1 MPFLPADALIDE
13 APLELLILAPII
25 DAADNEPI
33 SLAISSL
40 VLISVALEEGVSL
53 TSSKSSDFL
62 SPPPNKPPS
71 KPPLAAD
78 PPDPLNKPLAAP
90 MIPPNAWSSI
100 SLAFI
105 FLPCQIL
112 NVSLA
117 PGARCIFSANPNGK
131 NALLTVGMIALVKF
145 CKALN
150 TSPWRLSILSL
161 AFSSL
166 SKKPLPFSYKAP

>member
-1 MPFLPADALIDE
+1 MAYSLVSPSAVGTVVIPFLPADALIDE

-40 VLISVALEEGVSL
+40 VLISVALEEGDSL

-62 SPPPNKPPS
+62 SPPPNKLPS
-71 KPPLAAD
+71 KPPLVSD
-78 PPDPLNKPLAAP
+78 PPPDPLNKPLAAP

-100 SLAFI
+100 SLALI

-117 PGARCIFSANPNGK
+117 PGAKCIFSANPNGK
-131 NALLTVGMIALVKF
+131 NALLTVGMIAFVKF

-150 TSPWRLSILSL
+150 TSP
-161 AFSSL
+161 
-166 SKKPLPFSYKAP
+166 

>member
-1 MPFLPADALIDE
+1 MAYSLVSPSAVGTVVIPFLPADELIDE

-62 SPPPNKPPS
+62 SPPPNKPPN

-90 MIPPNAWSSI
+90 MIPPNA
-100 SLAFI
+100 
-105 FLPCQIL
+105 
-112 NVSLA
+112 
-117 PGARCIFSANPNGK
+117 
-131 NALLTVGMIALVKF
+131 
-145 CKALN
+145 
-150 TSPWRLSILSL
+150 
-161 AFSSL
+161 
-166 SKKPLPFSYKAP
+166 